1 MDILEEELKELYLK
15 VPYIKS
21 LIYPIV
27 MNVEINPLWMDKDG
41 DSKEE
46 KFKKFYDKTRF
57 LYETMKKKVEYA
69 FNFIDKECNISE

>member
-1 MDILEEELKELYLK
+1 
-15 VPYIKS
+15 
-21 LIYPIV
+21 

-57 LYETMKKKVEYA
+57 LYETMKKKAEYA